1 MKESFAR
8 KIYTPLWYSAV
19 VFIFAY
25 YQRICEHFVLLSSS
39 FQAQNCRQNIK
50 HASNPKSK
58 ADSAFHNHQKKSN
71 QSQLKL
77 KLKYI
82 VIRSKKFTN
91 IFGNFFDTFPK
102 LWWHDVTFN
111 SVTAA
116 CDKCYW
122 VLYQWSTDPLNPL
135 ILWSVESYTSDPCRV
150 R

>member
-82 VIRSKKFTN
+82 VVRSKMSAFV
-91 IFGNFFDTFPK
+91 FHVK
-102 LWWHDVTFN
+102 LWQLKGHDVTFN